1 MSFWIRF
8 KPNHGHSDEVQQA
21 EMLDVY
27 TRWLKGEKLS
37 RKHKHVLKAC
47 QESAELKSL
56 RELVDFTHYQFQ
68 ETDNIEPRPGAKE
81 RISNAVMRS
90 VSRLSPESDSWSSWS
105 VDDIALEPVYS
116 PEQVGSESE
125 LAYSPTPDASPILSG
140 ADTSLDE
147 TIVVEPESIDANHLP
162 SPTFRNRSLKL
173 KVIQG
178 DQVGSEFNLVFAQM
192 TVGRGADSTIHLK
205 NNASASREHAL
216 LSIENE
222 ELYITDLNS
231 RNGTFV
237 DEQRISSPTPIYL
250 ASQITIGDQV
260 LQVTELRREDGAFHV
275 TFKAVAGADIGQP
288 YTENVREVTIGRG
301 TTTSLRLSD
310 STGRL
315 SRRHAG
321 FELTNGQL
329 HLRDLGSTNGT
340 YVDGIRIE
348 APTRI
353 NVGTVIKLGGI
364 ISEVI
369 AIEHS

>member
-1 MSFWIRF
+1 
-8 KPNHGHSDEVQQA
+8 
-21 EMLDVY
+21 
-27 TRWLKGEKLS
+27 
-37 RKHKHVLKAC
+37 
-47 QESAELKSL
+47 
-56 RELVDFTHYQFQ
+56 
-68 ETDNIEPRPGAKE
+68 
-81 RISNAVMRS
+81 MRS
-90 VSRLSPESDSWSSWS
+90 VSRLSPESDSWS

-125 LAYSPTPDASPILSG
+125 LAYSPTPDASAIFSG

-162 SPTFRNRSLKL
+162 SPTFRIRNLKL

-192 TVGRGADSTIHLK
+192 TVGRGADSTIHLE
-205 NNASASREHAL
+205 NNASASRKHAL

-260 LQVTELRREDGAFHV
+260 LQVTELRREDSAFHV

-288 YTENVREVTIGRG
+288 YTVDVREMTIGRG

-315 SRRHAG
+315 SRRHAE
-321 FELTNGQL
+321 FELTNGQI

-340 YVDGIRIE
+340 YVDGTRIE
-348 APTRI
+348 TPTRI

-364 ISEVI
+364 TCEVI

>member
-1 MSFWIRF
+1 MSFWKRF
-8 KPNHGHSDEVQQA
+8 KPNHGRSDEIHQA

-37 RKHKHVLKAC
+37 RKHKHVLKTC
-47 QESAELKSL
+47 QESAELKPL
-56 RELVDFTHYQFQ
+56 RELVDFTHYQFKG
-68 ETDNIEPRPGAKE
+68 TDSIESRPGAKQ
-81 RISNAVMRS
+81 RIANAVMRN
-90 VSRLSPESDSWSSWS
+90 VSRLSSETDSWSM
-105 VDDIALEPVYS
+105 DDIALEPVYS

-125 LAYSPTPDASPILSG
+125 LAYSPIPDVSPILSG

-147 TIVVEPESIDANHLP
+147 TIVVEPEGSDANHLP
-162 SPTFRNRSLKL
+162 PPTIGNRNLKL
-173 KVIQG
+173 KVIEG
-178 DQVGSEFNLVFAQM
+178 DQVGSEFNLVFSQM
-192 TVGRGADSTIHLK
+192 TIGRGTDSTIHLES
-205 NNASASREHAL
+205 NASASRKHAL

-250 ASQITIGDQV
+250 ASQIIIGDQV
-260 LQVTELRREDGAFHV
+260 LEVTELRREGGALHV
-275 TFKAVAGADIGQP
+275 TFKEVAGTDIGQS
-288 YTENVREVTIGRG
+288 YTVSVQEMTIGRG
-301 TTTSLRLSD
+301 TTTSLRLFD

-321 FELTNGQL
+321 FELSNGQL

-353 NVGTVIKLGGI
+353 NVGVVIKLGGI
-364 ISEVI
+364 TCEVT

>member
-1 MSFWIRF
+1 MSFWKRF
-8 KPNHGHSDEVQQA
+8 KSNHGLNDEVHQA

-47 QESAELKSL
+47 QESAELEPL
-56 RELVDFTHYQFQ
+56 RELVDFTHHRFQ
-68 ETDNIEPRPGAKE
+68 ETDSVEPRPGAKE
-81 RISNAVMRS
+81 RIVNAVMRS
-90 VSRLSPESDSWSSWS
+90 VHRLSPESDSWSMDS
-105 VDDIALEPVYS
+105 IALEPVYS

-125 LAYSPTPDASPILSG
+125 LVYSPTPDVAPIPLES
-140 ADTSLDE
+140 DVSLDE
-147 TIVVEPESIDANHLP
+147 TIVVEPESSDANHLL
-162 SPTFRNRSLKL
+162 SPTFGDRNLKL

-178 DQVGSEFNLVFAQM
+178 DQAGSEFNLVFAQM
-192 TVGRGADSTIHLK
+192 TIGRGTEATIHLK
-205 NNASASREHAL
+205 TNASASRKHAL
-216 LSIENE
+216 LSTENE

-260 LQVTELRREDGAFHV
+260 LEIAELRREEGVFHV
-275 TFKAVAGADIGQP
+275 TFKEVVGANIGQS
-288 YTENVREVTIGRG
+288 YAVSVREMTIGRG
-301 TTTSLRLSD
+301 TTVTLRLSD

-321 FELTNGQL
+321 FELTNGQI
-329 HLRDLGSTNGT
+329 HIKDLDSTNGT
-340 YVDGIRIE
+340 YVDGTRIE

-353 NVGTVIKLGGI
+353 NAGAVIKLGGI
-364 ISEVI
+364 ICEVTV
-369 AIEHS
+369 IEHS